1 MGSIRPR
8 YFGLKR
14 GFSMWIF
21 TTSGFVS
28 AVRNPNDRTIIVRS
42 RDHASLVQISKQSG
56 VKISQTPLA
65 DYPYRIEIGH
75 DQFVSWISQIAGE
88 IDYFNFKNEVAT
100 TRGKRFASALTKVWS
115 TMHDA

>member
-1 MGSIRPR
+1 
-8 YFGLKR
+8 
-14 GFSMWIF
+14 MWIF

-75 DQFVSWISQIAGE
+75 DQFVEWVKNQAMDIE
-88 IDYFNFKNEVAT
+88 YFNFKSEVALT
-100 TRGKRFASALTKVWS
+100 KGKGFARALTKVWS
-115 TMHDA
+115 TMHEVEDSRARERT